1 MKREKILNL
10 EILNT
15 DYNEF
20 IQNIEED
27 ILNGKKSTIVAINP
41 EKIMKLK
48 EDQSLNDFVQNAE
61 YLIPDGVGI
70 LMASKKLGGH
80 ITNRITGVDTMDNI
94 CRLAAAK
101 GFKIFMLGGKEE
113 VVQSARKNIEKKYP
127 EIRIVGT
134 LNGYDLNDDEAIEI
148 INASEAQILFIAMGS
163 PKQEN
168 WIRKNRERLT
178 VNIFQGVGGSFDVF
192 GGYVK
197 RAPAWM
203 QKLGLEW
210 LDRLLRNPSRIF
222 RQMNLIRFYRII
234 RQNSRSMHRTEK
246 LQIYLQ
252 RSNRNE
258 TNQCNWIRIYWTAYG
273 INVCQER

>member
-20 IQNIEED
+20 MKNIEDD
-27 ILNGKKSTIVAINP
+27 ILHGKKSTIVAINP

-48 EDQSLNDFVQNAE
+48 EDQNLNDFVQNAE

-94 CRLAAAK
+94 CRLAAVK
-101 GFKIFMLGGKEE
+101 GFRIFMLGGKEE
-113 VVQSARKNIEKKYP
+113 VVQSARQNIEKKYP
-127 EIRIVGT
+127 GIRIVGT
-134 LNGYDLNDDEAIEI
+134 RNGYDLNDDEAIEM

-168 WIRKNRERLT
+168 WISKNRDKLT

-222 RQMNLIRFYRII
+222 RQMNLLRFYR
-234 RQNSRSMHRTEK
+234 M
-246 LQIYLQ
+246 
-252 RSNRNE
+252 
-258 TNQCNWIRIYWTAYG
+258 
-273 INVCQER
+273 INKNNKTR